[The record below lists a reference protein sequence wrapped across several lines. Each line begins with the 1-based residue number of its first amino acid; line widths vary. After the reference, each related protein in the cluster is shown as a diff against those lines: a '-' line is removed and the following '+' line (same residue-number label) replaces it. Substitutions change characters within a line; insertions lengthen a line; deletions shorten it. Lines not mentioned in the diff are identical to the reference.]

1 MKHWLEYVIE
11 KIRDPR
17 AVKGLVIYFLIACT
31 GFSTNVGSRIIYSEL
46 FGIRFS
52 LSVTL
57 AYATGMV
64 VGFVLT
70 KMFAFGARNSGNTYR
85 EMVKF
90 AMVSAVALLVTLAFS
105 LVFLALF
112 NWYFEYDPVNHEFIS
127 TNIMKLGIP
136 VINRELASH
145 LGGTGF
151 GFFANFFGHKFFTF
165 KSTGYY
171 DKIKTGR
178 KIKKSKVNP

>member
-11 KIRDPR
+11 KIKDPR
-17 AVKGLVIYFLIACT
+17 AVKGLVVYFLIACT
-31 GFSTNVGSRIIYSEL
+31 GFSTNVGSRIIYSEF

-127 TNIMKLGIP
+127 SNIMKLGIP

-171 DKIKTGR
+171 DKIKTRGNTR
-178 KIKKSKVNP
+178 KSKVNQ